1 MKIIG
6 ICASPRGKKSSTM
19 TLVKKGLSGAEN
31 KGAKTV
37 LYDLGKKKI
46 KFCTGCN
53 VCYKEGKCIHKD
65 DFQEIF
71 DEILTCDGIILGSP
85 NYINSVSA
93 QMKVFLDRL
102 ADSIHCQRF
111 TGKYGF
117 SVSTAGGSNSDSIC
131 DYLNNT
137 LQILG
142 ANTVG
147 KVSID
152 IGPNPEGFSNA
163 EEQAF
168 SMGEDLVEAI
178 NAKMTWPDQENVHLE
193 MKERMKYLVTQNKDE
208 WTHEYMHWKK
218 QGWL

>member
-6 ICASPRGKKSSTM
+6 LCASPRGKKSSTM
-19 TLVKKGLSGAEN
+19 SLVKEGLSGAKS
-31 KGAKTV
+31 KGAETEFIN
-37 LYDLGKKKI
+37 LSKKEI
-46 KFCTGCN
+46 KFCKACT
-53 VCYKEGKCIHKD
+53 VCYKKGKCPLKD
-65 DFQEIF
+65 DFNEIF
-71 DEILTCDGIILGSP
+71 DLILESDGIILGSP

-102 ADSIHCQRF
+102 ADSVHCQRF

-117 SVSTAGGSNSDSIC
+117 SVSTAGGSNSDMVC

-147 KVSID
+147 KVNID
-152 IGPNPEGFSNA
+152 IGPNPDGLSEA
-163 EEQAF
+163 KTQAF
-168 SMGEDLVEAI
+168 SMGEMLTESIDKKE
-178 NAKMTWPDQENVHLE
+178 TWPEQEALHSE
-193 MKERMKYLVTQNKDE
+193 MKERMKYLVTLNKDE
-208 WTHEYMHWKK
+208 WHHEYNYWKK